1 MQIVTSDDKVLQRN
15 PRSPLDF
22 HVEIFLVW
30 SSDPD
35 NPIEQSTKM
44 TSVKTRGRTVLEK
57 SGSHIHIEINA
68 WPFLWTVVG
77 AWIWFGV
84 LHLAH
89 IV

>member
-1 MQIVTSDDKVLQRN
+1 
-15 PRSPLDF
+15 
-22 HVEIFLVW
+22 
-30 SSDPD
+30 
-35 NPIEQSTKM
+35 M
-44 TSVKTRGRTVLEK
+44 TSMKEPGRTVRPEK
-57 SGSHIHIEINA
+57 IGSEVHIEINP

>member
-1 MQIVTSDDKVLQRN
+1 MTGSS
-15 PRSPLDF
+15 RSTLDF
-22 HVEIFLVW
+22 QVEIFLGW
-30 SSDPD
+30 SS
-35 NPIEQSTKM
+35 NPKAREQSTNM
-44 TSVKTRGRTVLEK
+44 TFGKTSERTVRLEK

-89 IV
+89 VV